1 MAKTR
6 AARRAAARAATR
18 ELLDLNNDVL
28 WLILFRLPLAHDI
41 ARVAPTCRGL
51 RDAARLALVA
61 RPFSSEVV
69 KLSCDWDDLPDVQS
83 SGIIS
88 VSVHG
93 QRIVCAGYRGRVGV
107 WDSGTR
113 LWLET
118 LHETVHG
125 GSTIRSVAFM
135 PDGERFMTAEDN
147 GFAGLH
153 RIASNSPF
161 PMIKSA
167 LVNLMPEEQDD
178 QLSTM
183 VICVATLPDGEHFV
197 VGLGNCDVVLLDAAT
212 GTRVHTFEGH
222 GDSVNAVV
230 VTRSGKH
237 IVSGSDDGTIK
248 VWSVAG
254 KDLENDCFSVD
265 DLLRRVEATGYG
277 GVLSVAVIPGDDDE
291 DFRILGGFSDGS
303 VELHS
308 RNGPNANV
316 LDKTWREVHERQV
329 AALVVLPDNQH
340 ALSGSTDATIK
351 LFNFDEGVVLR
362 TFRQRGLVRSLALL
376 PDGLRFVSAAPD
388 QSHLY
393 IEQHGLAPVA
403 TA

>member
-1 MAKTR
+1 MA
-6 AARRAAARAATR
+6 
-18 ELLDLNNDVL
+18 E
-28 WLILFRLPLAHDI
+28 
-41 ARVAPTCRGL
+41 
-51 RDAARLALVA
+51 
-61 RPFSSEVV
+61 
-69 KLSCDWDDLPDVQS
+69 
-83 SGIIS
+83 
-88 VSVHG
+88 
-93 QRIVCAGYRGRVGV
+93 
-107 WDSGTR
+107 
-113 LWLET
+113 
-118 LHETVHG
+118 
-125 GSTIRSVAFM
+125 
-135 PDGERFMTAEDN
+135 GERFMTAEDD
-147 GFAGLH
+147 GFAGRH
-153 RIASNSPF
+153 RIEPGSPRIS
-161 PMIKSA
+161 PRLPTITSA
-167 LVNLMPEEQDD
+167 LVGLMPAEQDD

-183 VICVATLPDGEHFV
+183 VISVATLPDGEHFV

-222 GDSVNAVV
+222 TDSVNAVV

-277 GVLSVAVIPGDDDE
+277 GVLSLAVIPGDDDE
-291 DFRILGGFSDGS
+291 EFRILGGFSDGS